1 MPRLRDP
8 GRLDAIVAAALATF
22 VASGYGRT
30 RMSDVAA
37 AAGVSPGLL
46 YTYAES
52 KEALFA
58 LVVQREAGV
67 DIGTLELPVAMTS
80 EEELAELVRSA
91 FSKVVTVAELDAAE
105 ATDAPADIRAEVAA
119 IVAEHF
125 DAIHSCRTLLKL
137 VERCAAD
144 WPALAAAFYV
154 GRRGSHLD
162 RLAAYLERRRA
173 AGLLAPVGDT
183 RIAARFV
190 METVAWFANHRY
202 GDHDGAALDD
212 DAVRREVVDL
222 VTRALTGR

>member
-1 MPRLRDP
+1 MPRPRDP

-22 VASGYGRT
+22 AASGYRGT
-30 RMSDVAA
+30 RMTDVAA

-67 DIGTLELPVAMTS
+67 DIAALPLPVGTPSDDA
-80 EEELAELVRSA
+80 LVALVRRSLA
-91 FSKVVTVAELDAAE
+91 ALVEVDTLDAAD
-105 ATDAPADIRAEVAA
+105 ATDTPPDIRAEVAG

-125 DAIHSCRTLLKL
+125 DAILSCRTLLRL

-144 WPALAAAFYV
+144 WPALAAAFYED
-154 GRRGSHLD
+154 GRQVHLD
-162 RLAAYLERRRA
+162 RLARYLDRRGA
-173 AGLLAPVGDT
+173 AGLIAPIEDT
-183 RIAARFV
+183 TIAARFV
-190 METVAWFANHRY
+190 LETIAWFANHRY

-212 DAVRREVVDL
+212 AAVRTEVVAL
-222 VTRALTGR
+222 VTRALVG